1 MSRAGTFA
9 ARVRELPHAA
19 LALELAVLGMVLLD
33 FSRIVV
39 GLVALDAPLHWD
51 EAVYAVR
58 ARSWVDSETVLSGWS
73 YIRPPLLPLLAGLP
87 VLAGGDEWQL
97 RAIGL
102 VAGVALLLAAWWL
115 GRMLAGPTAGVLA
128 AAVLHGSPTL
138 QKESAT
144 LLTDVP
150 AAALLVLVTA
160 LLWHALEERPRPGL
174 ALVLAAGVAGLAFF
188 MRYGSVL
195 ALAPLLVVAL
205 VLWWRPLAAN
215 LRPTVAAVAVGAL
228 IVAGH
233 MAWSLAQTGT
243 PLGILAGAQ
252 NVVSDDPRGVAPMA
266 EYQRYLPFTLAGS
279 VGGLAMRLGTVS
291 LPAFAIAAALAPAWR
306 HAFRASLLLV
316 LPAGLNILLL
326 TQSVGHAEERF
337 FVYSGAL
344 LVTAGAVAAVLVSRS
359 FPGIVRIGLIVA
371 VALAL
376 VVTRGAAV
384 EHSHQRTVE
393 TARYYAQFQTAA
405 RAIAEVAD
413 PDCGIVGGGDPMLAW
428 YSGCETNR
436 LRLPSDGGPPG
447 QNLRAAER
455 WAVLFGDPDE
465 IDREAPAAAAILA
478 AAVDE
483 PLVIVDPASGEEIG
497 SAWRLAVP

>member
-1 MSRAGTFA
+1 MSRAAAFA
-9 ARVRELPHAA
+9 ARVRQLPHAA
-19 LALELAVLGMVLLD
+19 LALELAVLGLVLLD

-39 GLVALDAPLHWD
+39 GLIALDAPLHWD

-58 ARSWVDSETVLSGWS
+58 ARSWVDPEAVLSGWS
-73 YIRPPLLPLLAGLP
+73 YIRPPLLPLIAGLP

-102 VAGVALLLAAWWL
+102 VAGVGLLLATWWL
-115 GRMLAGPTAGVLA
+115 GRMLAGPVAGVLA
-128 AAVLHGSPTL
+128 AAVFHGSPTL

-174 ALVLAAGVAGLAFF
+174 PLVVAAGVAGLAFLV
-188 MRYGSVL
+188 RYGSVL
-195 ALAPLLVVAL
+195 ALAPLLAVAL
-205 VLWWRPLAAN
+205 VLWWRPLSAN
-215 LRPTVAAVAVGAL
+215 LRPTMAAVAIGAL

-233 MAWSLAQTGT
+233 LAWSVTQTGT

-291 LPAFAIAAALAPAWR
+291 LPVFAMAAAFAPAWR
-306 HAFRASLLLV
+306 RAFRASLLLV
-316 LPAGLNILLL
+316 VPAGVNILLL
-326 TQSVGHAEERF
+326 TQSLGHAEERF

-359 FPGIVRIGLIVA
+359 FPVIVRIGLVVA
-371 VALAL
+371 VAVAL

-393 TARYYAQFQTAA
+393 TARYYSQFKTAA
-405 RAIAEVAD
+405 VAIGEVAD

-436 LRLPSDGGPPG
+436 LRLPTESGPPG
-447 QNLRAAER
+447 QNLRAAQR

-478 AAVDE
+478 NAVGEALIISDPVTGAEIAA
-483 PLVIVDPASGEEIG
+483 
-497 SAWRLAVP
+497 AWQLRR

>member
-1 MSRAGTFA
+1 MSRAGAFA

-33 FSRIVV
+33 FGRIVV

-58 ARSWVDSETVLSGWS
+58 ARSWVDPEAVLSGWS
-73 YIRPPLLPLLAGLP
+73 HIRPPLLPLIAGLP

-102 VAGVALLLAAWWL
+102 VAGVGLLLATWWL
-115 GRMLAGPTAGVLA
+115 GRMLAGPTAGLLA

-150 AAALLVLVTA
+150 AAALLVLLTA

-174 ALVLAAGVAGLAFF
+174 SLVVAAVLAGLAFF

-195 ALAPLLVVAL
+195 AVAPLLAVAVL
-205 VLWWRPLAAN
+205 LWWRTLVAN
-215 LRPTVAAVAVGAL
+215 LRPTAAAVAIGAL

-233 MAWSLAQTGT
+233 MAWSVTQTGT
-243 PLGILAGAQ
+243 PFGILAGAQ
-252 NVVSDDPRGVAPMA
+252 NVVSDDPRGVAPIA

-291 LPAFAIAAALAPAWR
+291 LPAFAIAAAIMPAWR
-306 HAFRASLLLV
+306 RAFRRTLLLV
-316 LPAGLNILLL
+316 LPAGVHILLL

-344 LVTAGAVAAVLVSRS
+344 LVTAGAVTAVLLSRS
-359 FPGIVRIGLIVA
+359 FPLVVRIGLVVA
-371 VALAL
+371 VAGAL
-376 VVTRGAAV
+376 VLARGAAV
-384 EHSHQRTVE
+384 EHSQERTME
-393 TARYYAQFQTAA
+393 TARYYAQFETAGL
-405 RAIAEVAD
+405 AIGEIAD
-413 PDCGIVGGGDPMLAW
+413 SDCGIVGGGDPMLAW

-447 QNLRAAER
+447 QNLRAAQR
-455 WAVLFGDPDE
+455 WAVLFGDPDD
-465 IDREAPAAAAILA
+465 IDREAPAAAAVLGNAAGEALIIRDPVTGAEIA
-478 AAVDE
+478 AAWE
-483 PLVIVDPASGEEIG
+483 LRP
-497 SAWRLAVP
+497 